1 MSKTVSELSKELGL
15 SPQYLNRVLN
25 RNQLGN
31 KIGNKKLISGSDEKL
46 LISILKGDKKEKT
59 ETKSETSETSSE
71 TSSETKTETSF
82 DTNLSI
88 LENQLIQKDNEINR
102 LHDLLD
108 HNQQLLLNEQKKTQ
122 LMLENKSEKEP
133 EDWKSEKIKI
143 QKDLE
148 AYQKAFTDAERR
160 ADNNYAYAEEREKMF
175 YLAVGVSAI
184 LLVLLLFLGWFYFFG

>member
-15 SPQYLNRVLN
+15 SPRYLNRVLN

-31 KIGNKKLISGSDEKL
+31 KIGNKKLISGSDEKI

-59 ETKSETSETSSE
+59 ETKSETSE

-122 LMLENKSEKEP
+122 LMLENKSE
-133 EDWKSEKIKI
+133 I
-143 QKDLE
+143 
-148 AYQKAFTDAERR
+148 
-160 ADNNYAYAEEREKMF
+160 
-175 YLAVGVSAI
+175 
-184 LLVLLLFLGWFYFFG
+184 VLS

>member
-71 TSSETKTETSF
+71 TKTETSF

-122 LMLENKSEKEP
+122 LMLENKSGKEP

>member
-59 ETKSETSETSSE
+59 ETKSETSETG
-71 TSSETKTETSF
+71 SETKTETSF

-122 LMLENKSEKEP
+122 LMLENKSESEKEP

>member
-1 MSKTVSELSKELGL
+1 MSKTVSELAQELGL

-31 KIGNKKLISGSDEKL
+31 KIGNKKLISVSDEKL

-59 ETKSETSETSSE
+59 ETKLETTE

-108 HNQQLLLNEQKKTQ
+108 HNQQLLLNEQKKNQ
-122 LMLENKSEKEP
+122 LLLETKAEPADWEKEKTAL
-133 EDWKSEKIKI
+133 EKQVSVYQTALSE
-143 QKDLE
+143 
-148 AYQKAFTDAERR
+148 ANRR
-160 ADNNYAYAEEREKMF
+160 ANSNYAYAENVERWLWVAGITAGIF
-175 YLAVGVSAI
+175 FVI
-184 LLVLLLFLGWFYFFG
+184 ILVLIWIHFF

>member
-71 TSSETKTETSF
+71 TKTETSL

-148 AYQKAFTDAERR
+148 AYQKAFADAERR
-160 ADNNYAYAEEREKMF
+160 ADNNYVYAEEREKMF